1 MLQPGSIVGG
11 VGLRCLEQIR
21 SAGEE
26 ILAPD
31 MHDGV
36 NGVDEAL
43 LLADQ
48 LQQLHLVE
56 KSRSL
61 AQRQNPDQVVIKC
74 LLMTSAEP
82 AISRDGRLAYSPF
95 IQGSGSPNV
104 ARALTLGDTHC
115 AQSTLDID
123 LAISGKEKLEGP
135 ATRDTKGAPSLPNID
150 NLLSPIEPSRGLSD
164 DRRWGVKAHLERLD
178 PENDA
183 PQATGVPFDWGGAY
197 KREAEKIKALSEEK

>member
-1 MLQPGSIVGG
+1 MGHIKPDFVAPGVHIT
-11 VGLRCLEQIR
+11 GLVPPDSTLAIENPNYLLTTSEFVSTGSSQ
-21 SAGEE
+21 SAAVVSGM
-26 ILAPD
+26 A
-31 MHDGV
+31 
-36 NGVDEAL
+36 AL
-43 LLADQ
+43 LLSAKPELSND
-48 LQQLHLVE
+48 E
-56 KSRSL
+56 
-61 AQRQNPDQVVIKC
+61 IKC

-95 IQGSGSPNV
+95 IQGSGSANV

-123 LAISGKEKLEGP
+123 LAISEKDKLEGP

-197 KREAEKIKALSEEK
+197 KREAEKIQALSEEK